1 MRSSCLALAALA
13 LVAGHGGHHDHHHD
27 HHDDDDNHHHHHD
40 HGHDHEHHDH
50 EHPMEL
56 TATSWESTIGGSSHI
71 WAVNFHSGMCSSCQ
85 AFKPEWEALTH
96 AVDGLCGSPISNSLR
111 E

>member
-1 MRSSCLALAALA
+1 
-13 LVAGHGGHHDHHHD
+13 
-27 HHDDDDNHHHHHD
+27 
-40 HGHDHEHHDH
+40 
-50 EHPMEL
+50 MEL

-96 AVDGLCGSPISNSLR
+96 AVDGLCGAANRTRSESSRAHEAEPASLSLAKALG
-111 E
+111 